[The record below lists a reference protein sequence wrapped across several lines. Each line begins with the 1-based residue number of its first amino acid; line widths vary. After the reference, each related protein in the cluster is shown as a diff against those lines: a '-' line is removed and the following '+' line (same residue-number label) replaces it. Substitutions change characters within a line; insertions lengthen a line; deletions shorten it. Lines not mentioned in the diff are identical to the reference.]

1 MADAATTAA
10 AATQFIGSDGV
21 IALGASLA
29 MIGGAIGAGWAQASV
44 GSSIMGVV
52 AERPE
57 EAMKL
62 IVYMALPEIIAL
74 LGFIIGVL
82 LWTKIGGAEAAKA

>member
-1 MADAATTAA
+1 MAAETAVAQAGAALIGNDA
-10 AATQFIGSDGV
+10 G
-21 IALGASLA
+21 IALGAGIA
-29 MIGGAIGAGWAQASV
+29 MVGGAIGAGWAQASV

-52 AERPE
+52 AEKPE

-74 LGFIIGVL
+74 LGFIVGVL
-82 LWTKIGGAEAAKA
+82 LWTKIGAAPAHA